1 MADSKSTASPLT
13 DMVKQSEKFLGV
25 NAVTGPQTEEF
36 WHAQDQI
43 LAETEAFAKN
53 WFERRHTATETAL
66 EAVKTISQ
74 TAPSD
79 PSSAMKVLADW
90 QTHSIERVAEDFR
103 EWFELWA
110 RCAGHL
116 GAAEIQAGE
125 AGLTALAQA
134 KPSAKRDKDD
144 VPV

>member
-1 MADSKSTASPLT
+1 MAHSKSTASPLT
-13 DMVKQSEKFLGV
+13 DMVQQSQTFLGV
-25 NAVTGPQTEEF
+25 NPLISPQTEEF

-43 LAETEAFAKN
+43 LSESETFAKN
-53 WFERRHTATETAL
+53 WFERRHTATKTAL
-66 EAVKTISQ
+66 EAVKTITQ

-90 QTHSIERVAEDFR
+90 QTHSIERVGEDCR
-103 EWFELWA
+103 AWLDLCS

-116 GAAEIQAGE
+116 GSAEIQAGE
-125 AGLTALAQA
+125 AGLKALAQA
-134 KPSAKRDKDD
+134 KPSTKRDKDD